1 MDTKFVVTGQ
11 TDGWMDRESDY
22 IIYNPLRWS
31 ICRPLREHVK
41 ILYNYL
47 LPSSGF
53 VYWIPNLT

>member
-11 TDGWMDRESDY
+11 TDGWMNRESDY

-31 ICRPLREHVK
+31 IYRPLREHVK

-53 VYWIPNLT
+53 VY